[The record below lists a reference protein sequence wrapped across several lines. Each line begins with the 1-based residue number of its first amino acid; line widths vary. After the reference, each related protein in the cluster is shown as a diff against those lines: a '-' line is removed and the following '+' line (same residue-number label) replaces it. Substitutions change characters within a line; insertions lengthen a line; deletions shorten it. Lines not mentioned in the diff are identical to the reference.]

1 MTPNT
6 VPDSYTSAKVAI
18 IASFWAEC
26 IKKNPN
32 KPYERTLFKEFKTL
46 LFNMYL
52 DCQVRYQPLKKLLL
66 LELFFWKSHKFF
78 TISSWQFSPNWNY
91 YFPMGILIQNS
102 YIVYLTC
109 RWDTLKTNVVIYFID
124 TDLSFDIDK
133 FSRNCILNWWH
144 MWHFRTGIF

>member
-6 VPDSYTSAKVAI
+6 VQDSYTSAKVAI

-26 IKKNPN
+26 IKKIQISHM
-32 KPYERTLFKEFKTL
+32 KEHYLKSL
-46 LFNMYL
+46 KLYL

-66 LELFFWKSHKFF
+66 LEYFFWKSHKFF
-78 TISSWQFSPNWNY
+78 TISSWQFFPNWNY

-124 TDLSFDIDK
+124 TDLSFDINK
-133 FSRNCILNWWH
+133 LSRNCILNWWH

>member
-52 DCQVRYQPLKKLLL
+52 DCQVRYQP
-66 LELFFWKSHKFF
+66 WK
-78 TISSWQFSPNWNY
+78 NWNNFFENHTNFSL
-91 YFPMGILIQNS
+91 FPHGNFPPIGII
-102 YIVYLTC
+102 
-109 RWDTLKTNVVIYFID
+109 
-124 TDLSFDIDK
+124 
-133 FSRNCILNWWH
+133 
-144 MWHFRTGIF
+144 IFLWEY